1 MADQIKK
8 LSAGHS
14 IEVLD
19 AIMTEVEEARGEYE
33 SLDARLDEIS
43 GEGYSKAEADALLAL
58 KQNALNSAQLAAAN
72 SGINSEKVAQ
82 IETNKNNISKDDAAL
97 VELVD
102 SGAKNGLQVDEIG
115 VSAMHGQTYTINGVT
130 FTLNSDSSITAT
142 RSETSTANADCN
154 LRFNGDNFYVD
165 NFCNGKYILSGCPA
179 GGGATTYL
187 IRANSQGSYAGTD
200 YGEGVLLENTS
211 AQNIFVTM
219 RVTKDFTGTVT
230 FKPMICTKA
239 AWDISHEYQPYRPS
253 YQELYEMV
261 KALQAN
267 Q

>member
-19 AIMTEVEEARGEYE
+19 AIMTEVEEARGEHE

-43 GEGYSKAEADALLAL
+43 GEGYSKAEVDALLTL
-58 KQNALNSAQLAAAN
+58 KQNALNSAQLAAVN

-82 IETNKNNISKDDAAL
+82 YDSTTELEAEDRAAL

-102 SGAKNGLQVDEIG
+102 GGAKNLFYMTATSGGTNVIRTVSNGTILLNGTATSTPTTILLGEIFLEANRKYIITG
-115 VSAMHGQTYTINGVT
+115 CPQGGT
-130 FTLNSDSSITAT
+130 DSSYRVDIRNATGEIT
-142 RSETSTANADCN
+142 
-154 LRFNGDNFYVD
+154 
-165 NFCNGKYILSGCPA
+165 
-179 GGGATTYL
+179 
-187 IRANSQGSYAGTD
+187 YAKD
-200 YGEGVLLENTS
+200 YGEGAEFTLNTS
-211 AQNIFVTM
+211 EIYRIFIRLVSGYQLNNVM
-219 RVTKDFTGTVT
+219 
-230 FKPMICTKA
+230 FKPMICTPDDYA
-239 AWDISHEYQPYRPS
+239 ISPEFVPYRPS

-261 KALQAN
+261 KDLQAN